1 VTPGVRGAGAPFA
14 LRIVL
19 ADDHTLLLEAL
30 RILLAPVG
38 TVVATAGTG
47 DELVARIREFTP
59 DLVITDLSMPG
70 VSGFTALQAIQK
82 LPEPPPVVVLSVHA
96 DPGTIRA
103 ALRAGARGYVSKV
116 AASAELLAAVAMVC
130 SGGTYIP
137 PELRVAVG
145 SDPVAERPLITPRQR
160 EVLEALSQG
169 LTSKQ
174 IARHLGISERTVG
187 FHRDELRR
195 RLGIRT
201 VSQMLDLL
209 RRVSEEAG
217 EA

>member
-1 VTPGVRGAGAPFA
+1 VIPAVPTGGAAPS

-19 ADDHTLLLEAL
+19 ADDHTLLVEAL

-38 TVVATAGTG
+38 TVVATAANGE
-47 DELVARIREFTP
+47 ELVDRVREFTP
-59 DLVITDLSMPG
+59 DLVVTDLSMPG
-70 VSGFTALQAIQK
+70 VSGFSALQAIQK

-116 AASAELLAAVAMVC
+116 AASAELLAAVAVVR

-137 PELRVAVG
+137 PELRAAAG
-145 SDPVAERPLITPRQR
+145 AEAVAERPLITLRQR

-174 IARHLGISERTVG
+174 IARRLGISERTVG